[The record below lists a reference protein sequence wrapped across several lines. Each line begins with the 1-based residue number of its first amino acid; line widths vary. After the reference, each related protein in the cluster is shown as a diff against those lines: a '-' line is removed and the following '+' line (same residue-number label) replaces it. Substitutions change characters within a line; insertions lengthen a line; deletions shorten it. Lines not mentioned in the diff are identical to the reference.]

1 MLSMLSLSYEHD
13 PSFTRKKSMCLWN
26 FLLIFSP
33 LVDLCLLDVLDVSF
47 SSILPELPSL
57 NEDRS
62 DKYLFSCTSYKT
74 IDDRNSQSIKM

>member
-1 MLSMLSLSYEHD
+1 M
-13 PSFTRKKSMCLWN
+13 RLWN

-57 NEDRS
+57 NEDGS
-62 DKYLFSCTSYKT
+62 DKYLFACMSYKT
-74 IDDRNSQSIKM
+74 INDRSSQSIKM